1 MPYSA
6 QGGKQSL
13 DLATMIR
20 LRVVELRKRRGWTQ
34 EELAKRAGV
43 RRATIHALE
52 RGASPRLDTLE
63 KLAQAFGVKVSQ
75 LLREE

>member
-1 MPYSA
+1 MA
-6 QGGKQSL
+6 KV
-13 DLATMIR
+13 R
-20 LRVVELRKRRGWTQ
+20 LRVTELRKRRGWSQ
-34 EELAKRAGV
+34 GELAKRAGV

-63 KLAQAFGVKVSQ
+63 KLAKAFGVKVTQ